1 MKTKFACTLL
11 VQFKPPLSYPSPP
24 SFSQVLLF
32 TSYTILS
39 CLLHSS
45 PSLFFY
51 TLLCCNMY
59 FRFGNCGFC
68 NNIATKSTCSK
79 KRFTKRGWNHKN
91 LGIFFEFLKN
101 CRDFEVEALPMKS
114 PSNGFHRKLI
124 IFLFSLLF
132 QQIMQEFSAFI
143 QAKWSYFVNFVR

>member
-11 VQFKPPLSYPSPP
+11 VLFKPPLSYPSPP
-24 SFSQVLLF
+24 FPGFF
-32 TSYTILS
+32 TSYTIFS

-79 KRFTKRGWNHKN
+79 KRFTKKRMEPQKFRHFLW
-91 LGIFFEFLKN
+91 IFEK
-101 CRDFEVEALPMKS
+101 CKDFKWKPYQWKVQWISQKVNNIP
-114 PSNGFHRKLI
+114 
-124 IFLFSLLF
+124 F
-132 QQIMQEFSAFI
+132 QPTLSTDYARVFCIYS
-143 QAKWSYFVNFVR
+143 S